1 VLISFSWEHTDVLP
15 HFRLAHLGRPS
26 SRRHGGRLLGSRAE
40 RRRRRSERASREE
53 EAAQLWRLGGGAGTV
68 GVSGVLPA
76 VKTVFVIVLENHNWV
91 DIKGNAAAPYL
102 NGTLLTQGAHAEAYF
117 NPSGNH
123 PSEPNY
129 IWLEAGSNMG
139 LTTDIDPSAS
149 HSVPVGN
156 DHLTAQLERAGKSW
170 RSYQEGIT
178 AGTCPTQ
185 SHGFYAAKHDPM
197 VFFQDVSGSPP
208 SASNAAC
215 AANIRPVSELETDLA
230 SDNEADYNFIVPNLC
245 NDEHGASGCG
255 GNLIKASDDWLA
267 NIVPKILAS
276 EAYKDAGALFI
287 TWDESEHGDNPIG
300 MIALSPFA
308 VPGHVSNVHYTH
320 SSTLRTVEEIF
331 ALPKLRDAAS
341 ATNLSDLFLA
351 TAGAPGPAPGPSGGP
366 VAGGLGA
373 DGHWRP
379 DSTLTPGVVM
389 TTDVAK
395 ICKSGYSSTVR
406 SVNSAEKAQVA
417 SAYHFSGASSTVE
430 FDHLISLEL
439 GGSNDLKNLWPEPI
453 ADAHIKDALENYLH
467 AEVLRGQAH
476 AERRPGSHCDR
487 LGQALD

>member
-1 VLISFSWEHTDVLP
+1 MSVRTSISSLSVAVLVAASVVACSVATASDETVSSEQTSKKKLP
-15 HFRLAHLGRPS
+15 ADAGS
-26 SRRHGGRLLGSRAE
+26 GG
-40 RRRRRSERASREE
+40 
-53 EAAQLWRLGGGAGTV
+53 GTV

-76 VKTVFVIVLENHNWV
+76 IKTVFVIVLENHNWV
-91 DIKGNAAAPYL
+91 DIKGNASAPYL
-102 NGTLLTQGAHAEAYF
+102 NGTLLTQGAHAEQYY
-117 NPSGNH
+117 NPPGNH

-208 SASNAAC
+208 SAANGAC

-230 SDNEADYNFIVPNLC
+230 SDQEADYNFIVPNLC
-245 NDEHGASGCG
+245 NDEHGATGCG

-300 MIALSPFA
+300 MIALSAFA
-308 VPGHVSNVHYTH
+308 VPGHTNNVHYTH

-331 ALPKLRDAAS
+331 ALPKLRDAVS
-341 ATNLSDLFLA
+341 ATNLSDLFLS
-351 TAGAPGPAPGPSGGP
+351 TGAVPGPAPGAGGP
-366 VAGGLGA
+366 AAGGLGA

-379 DSTLTPGVVM
+379 DSTLTPGVVL
-389 TTDVAK
+389 TTDLAK
-395 ICKSGYSSTVR
+395 ICKSGYTSTVR
-406 SVNSAEKAQVA
+406 SVSSTEKAQVA
-417 SAYHFSGASSTVE
+417 AAYHFMGASSTVE
-430 FDHLISLEL
+430 YDHLISLEL
-439 GGSNDLKNLWPEPI
+439 GGSNDPKNLWPEPI
-453 ADAHIKDALENYLH
+453 ADAHTKDALENYLH
-467 AEVLRGQAH
+467 AQVCAGKLTLTDVQARI
-476 AERRPGSHCDR
+476 ATDWVKLWSE
-487 LGQALD
+487 LGMP